1 MVNQL
6 RAISGIQN
14 QGLLRQPVFVL
25 FRAFM
30 GTVSLASPGS
40 SPSFDG
46 AAAAASFLIF
56 ALECF
61 FPVAGACGFSNT
73 ILPSPGFGTG
83 PCTRGVSIFHAL
95 FGFLTRYRVTARYSR
110 YSGKALTHTFATA
123 DDDGMVNAAES
134 MEDLSDNERHQV
146 QSASCEDCGLVSL
159 GGGVFSTKLHWEHG
173 NLMLA

>member
-46 AAAAASFLIF
+46 AAAAASFLTF

-83 PCTRGVSIFHAL
+83 PCTKGVSIFHAL
-95 FGFLTRYRVTARYSR
+95 FGFLTLYRVTARYSR
-110 YSGKALTHTFATA
+110 YSGKALTHTLSQWLMMMVWLRLHRVWKIYLTMNDIKFSQPRARTA
-123 DDDGMVNAAES
+123 AWCRWEAGFSRPSCTGS
-134 MEDLSDNERHQV
+134 M
-146 QSASCEDCGLVSL
+146 AISC
-159 GGGVFSTKLHWEHG
+159 
-173 NLMLA
+173 